1 MATERLTVATNQS
14 QIQTVDDPS
23 KETKGARTRA
33 LIKQVIIDLV
43 GNSSPLEVTLG
54 DICEGANVTVG
65 SFYFHFKNKDAALEE
80 TAIDVIRDY
89 YASISSVLGRGGSID
104 DQLEQL
110 MHAFVEDYANQPTR
124 TRLIRMVIPGN
135 TAALQVWEE
144 ERRILS
150 QGLETMI
157 SDARGSQ
164 GGHEILSFFTSEFL
178 LTATESFLEHLFFGT
193 DQRLQL
199 AVGSPDLVIK
209 NIAAIWERA
218 ILNDNRIGDYL

>member
-110 MHAFVEDYANQPTR
+110 MHAFVDNYANQPTR
-124 TRLIRMVIPGN
+124 TRLIRMVILVWMAVATTSPACLPGH
-135 TAALQVWEE
+135 TV
-144 ERRILS
+144 S
-150 QGLETMI
+150 T
-157 SDARGSQ
+157 
-164 GGHEILSFFTSEFL
+164 
-178 LTATESFLEHLFFGT
+178 
-193 DQRLQL
+193 
-199 AVGSPDLVIK
+199 
-209 NIAAIWERA
+209 
-218 ILNDNRIGDYL
+218 